1 MRKIANE
8 LFNLRKLIQ
17 TIACNGKGQFKC
29 LFDREG
35 VLEAVKLGSCEAR
48 LAKKMGTWNDVVVFR
63 RNPETTLSWNL
74 YQIAELDRS
83 VWLIEE
89 MRKERT
95 FTTEEL
101 ARKILSKLKDYY
113 RQYKNAIRM
122 YPNRLR

>member
-1 MRKIANE
+1 
-8 LFNLRKLIQ
+8 
-17 TIACNGKGQFKC
+17 
-29 LFDREG
+29 
-35 VLEAVKLGSCEAR
+35 
-48 LAKKMGTWNDVVVFR
+48 
-63 RNPETTLSWNL
+63 
-74 YQIAELDRS
+74 
-83 VWLIEE
+83 